1 MTFETKKREAVR
13 QAFTVVELYL
23 DINDPALD
31 SEFANETDSYGTPK
45 TTEDPRAYTGTDFR
59 VYRYSDQ
66 QLFGVDHFPGVVKV
80 ASNPPKI
87 DPGKSVGMR
96 ATAKVNLLDFNT
108 NDTFELPSPYDDRRV
123 EGSHFLK
130 LFARNHLK
138 NRRCRIL
145 RGFDPFNF
153 DESNCQIENYIVD
166 SFTFPDER
174 GNVTLS
180 LVDELILLE
189 SKKAKVP
196 EVSAGELSA
205 DITAG
210 ATTLTF
216 STSVTDEYGAVSAT
230 GTIAIEKEL
239 MNYTVDS
246 STTMTVSRGKFGTE
260 AAEHK
265 AGETLQKCV
274 VYEDENVID
283 IIEDII
289 TNYTKIPAS
298 YIPGTDW
305 AALKTDSLSLHNYTR
320 VLFKPEDVKKVI
332 NDLIML
338 SGLSMYLDIVER
350 EIKLVAIPDFSNPA
364 ITFGESEH
372 ILQGSLRIKRMEKE
386 QITRQ
391 AIFWDKAVATE
402 TPDEKNFRKRF
413 QVINGIVEGDADISN
428 VSEPKPMKSEWLENS
443 LEDNQVATSFAQRQ
457 VNRFSQV
464 PIEVSF
470 EIDQRHVGD
479 LESGN
484 RLWLGSTFDI
494 TTTRITDAAL
504 NPTTINCQCVSIK
517 ENKDRWK
524 VTGLS
529 YTAAAPID
537 ADLYINEDKEDYLLT
552 DELTT
557 SEAKEYV
564 VVINSGVTIGATS
577 TANAAFRQ
585 GSFFAGATL
594 KLVNLGQIIGAGGDG
609 GAGPDTSVTHPN
621 CSFGTAGNG
630 SQGGDALDL
639 TTDATIDNGFGLI
652 GGGGGGGS
660 GRRGICTYDSEID
673 SYVVVGGAG
682 GGGGQ
687 GYTGGSGGSGGSAS
701 SDYHTNTLNNGATGP
716 SGTIGAPGANG
727 GELGEQGG
735 SEQGGTG
742 GLSGKAIETNGNT
755 ATITAGNNSEQLKGD
770 VS

>member
-1 MTFETKKREAVR
+1 MTFATKKRQDVR
-13 QAFTVVELYL
+13 KAFTVVELYL

-31 SEFANETDSYGTPK
+31 SEFANETESYGTPK

-66 QLFGVDHFPGVVKV
+66 QLYGVDHFPGVVRV
-80 ASNPPKI
+80 TTNPPKI
-87 DPGKSVGMR
+87 DPGKSIGMR
-96 ATAKVNLLDFNT
+96 ATAKVDLLDFVT
-108 NDTFELPSPYDDRRV
+108 NDTFELPGPYDDRRV

-153 DESNCQIENYIVD
+153 DEANCQIENYIVD

-174 GNVTLS
+174 GNVKLS

-189 SKKAKVP
+189 STKAKAPLVNK
-196 EVSAGELSA
+196 GELSA

-210 ATTLTF
+210 ATSLTF
-216 STSVTDEYGAVSAT
+216 SSSVTDEYGAVSST
-230 GTIAIEKEL
+230 GYIAIEKEI
-239 MNYTVDS
+239 MSYTVDS
-246 STTMTVSRGKFGTE
+246 STTMTISRGKYGTE
-260 AAEHK
+260 AAGHST
-265 AGETLQKCV
+265 GETLQKCI
-274 VYEDENVID
+274 VYDDENVID
-283 IIEDII
+283 IISDLIA
-289 TNYTKIPAS
+289 NYTKIPS
-298 YIPGTDW
+298 TYIPTAEWD
-305 AALKTDSLSLHNYTR
+305 ALKTGSLSLHNYTR
-320 VLFKPEDVKKVI
+320 VLFKPEDVKKII

-338 SGLSMYLDIVER
+338 SGLSMYLDIINR
-350 EIKLVAIPDFSNPA
+350 EIKLVAVPDFSNPA
-364 ITFGESEH
+364 ITFTEDEH
-372 ILQGSLRIKRMEKE
+372 ILQGSLKIKRMEKE
-386 QITRQ
+386 QVTRQ
-391 AIFWDKAVATE
+391 TIFWDKASATE

-413 QVINGIVEGDADISN
+413 QVINGIVESDADVGN
-428 VSEPKPMKSEWLENS
+428 VSEPKTMKSEWLINS

-464 PIEVSF
+464 PVEITF
-470 EIDQRHVGD
+470 DIDQRHVGD
-479 LESGN
+479 LENGN
-484 RLWLGSTFDI
+484 RFWLGSTFNV

-504 NPTTINCQCVSIK
+504 NPSTINCQCISIK
-517 ENKDRWK
+517 ERRDRYT

-529 YTAAAPID
+529 YVAAAPID

-564 VVINSGVTIGATS
+564 VVVNSGVVIGATS

-594 KLVNLGQIIGAGGDG
+594 KLVNLGQIIGAGGNG
-609 GAGPDTSVTHPN
+609 GTGPNTSVTHPN
-621 CSFGTAGNG
+621 CNFGTAGDG
-630 SQGGDALDL
+630 LSGGDALDL

-652 GGGGGGGS
+652 SGGGGGGS
-660 GRRGICTYDSEID
+660 GIKGSCEYDGELDLYRVS
-673 SYVVVGGAG
+673 GGRG

-687 GYTGGSGGSGGSAS
+687 GYTGGAGGTGGTAS
-701 SDYHTNTLNNGATGP
+701 SNYHTNALANGFTGA
-716 SGTIGAPGANG
+716 SGTIGSPGSNG

-735 SEQGGTG
+735 SQQGGTG
-742 GLSGKAIETNGNT
+742 GAAGKAIDKNGNT
-755 ATITAGNNSEQLKGD
+755 VIITAGNNSEQIKGD